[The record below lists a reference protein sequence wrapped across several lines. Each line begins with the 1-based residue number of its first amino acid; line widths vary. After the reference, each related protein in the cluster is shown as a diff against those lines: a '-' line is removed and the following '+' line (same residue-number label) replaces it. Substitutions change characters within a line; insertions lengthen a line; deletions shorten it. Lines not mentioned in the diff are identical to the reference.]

1 MKNPLADTL
10 TQLNDHPAVNKAAGI
25 GEERELITTMI
36 QEMID
41 NPDAL
46 DGFNALDVAEH
57 ILGCIQRDYHRRNFD
72 A

>member
-10 TQLNDHPAVNKAAGI
+10 AALNDHPAVNKAAGI

-41 NPDAL
+41 SPDAL
-46 DGFNALDVAEH
+46 DGFNSRDTAEH
-57 ILGCIQRDYHRRNFD
+57 ILGCIRRDYHRRDFG